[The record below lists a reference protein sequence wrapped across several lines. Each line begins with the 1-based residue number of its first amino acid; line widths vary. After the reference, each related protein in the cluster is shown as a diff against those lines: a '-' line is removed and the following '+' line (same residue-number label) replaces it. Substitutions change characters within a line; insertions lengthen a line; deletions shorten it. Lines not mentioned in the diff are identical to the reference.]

1 MVQGLGL
8 TTAELMLARSTAIKY
23 AGKRD
28 KPERLVDLM
37 LRFGMD
43 FLRITPLSKEHLQD
57 LKKTCSAHWSCI
69 FELSDAAKEEPSSS
83 SEESEQAL
91 SVAWDPNDEI
101 DLPGYKL
108 LMKYLLEDHQFI
120 SSSSY
125 CQVSPF

>member
-28 KPERLVDLM
+28 KPVRLVDLM

-57 LKKTCSAHWSCI
+57 LTKTCSAHWSRI
-69 FELSDAAKEEPSSS
+69 FELSDAAEEEPSSS
-83 SEESEQAL
+83 SEESEQEL

-108 LMKYLLEDHQFI
+108 LIKYLLEDHQFI

-125 CQVSPF
+125 CHVSPF